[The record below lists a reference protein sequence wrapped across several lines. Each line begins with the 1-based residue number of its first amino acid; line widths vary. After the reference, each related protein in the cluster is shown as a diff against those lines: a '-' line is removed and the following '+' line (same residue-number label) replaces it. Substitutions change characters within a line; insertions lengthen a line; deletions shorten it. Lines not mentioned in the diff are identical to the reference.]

1 MTTAQSPSQGTSF
14 KPPRTG
20 WQVFLL
26 ICGLESLSAL
36 IWLGLIPGDPKNG
49 LLLGFSASRLVL
61 MLVALSAAVL
71 FLISIWIINRSNRW
85 FSRIAVISGL
95 TSQNFLFFC
104 FGLLALGITGWGFLV
119 FLRADPGEA
128 TFAVFERLL
137 PILSLVCVISL
148 EFLFWLIYLRNRLNW
163 NNIREYRSLGIMS
176 LAVFLFLIIIAAV
189 LAITRFGITPDE
201 FFWGSPGVPLLS
213 WQVISSGLI
222 ALAAFIAARLIKKPM
237 DWKGDLV
244 LFLVFWLG
252 SYILW
257 MSQPVPRSY
266 FTPSPRAPNFE
277 VYPYSDAGFYDY
289 VSQSLLIGSGF
300 LNGQIITRPLY
311 AVLLAGFHTVVGQN
325 YNGMIALQTVLLAL
339 FPAILYLLGKI
350 IHCREVGIVMGSLAV
365 WREMNLLAATPFTEV
380 SNSKML
386 LTDSLTGVVLAGLV
400 LWLVWWQKKKANSW
414 VIPLVMGGYFGLMLL
429 LRAQALVILPVIIA
443 LVLIIQ
449 RKHFKKAFAVSV
461 IFTIGTIISLSPWLW
476 RNYQLTH
483 QIILDQPSQAALT
496 AIRFTLSTETMD
508 TSLTTKPPQEVSAVV
523 LRFVLNNPLF
533 TLKFMA
539 AHFLNNELS
548 TLTVIPLKFN
558 LIDPRDNLFIHTP
571 FWLDGVKGLSIPQI
585 ILLVINLAI
594 ISAGIAYSYWKLKW
608 IGLIPLLI
616 HLAYS
621 ASSAVARISGWR
633 FVQPVDW
640 VGYLYFSIGLVSLI
654 YGLIRLFGFK
664 KDEPESITPISDV
677 KTGKKFPWMQL
688 AGWAVCFFL
697 LGAITPGVEWFIPQR
712 YPLVDPRLIFDKF
725 KQDPLVSQGEGVKDH
740 LKELSSQKNST
751 ALWGRA
757 LYPRFY
763 KIGQGEPGSGWMA
776 YKAKDYARLGFMM
789 VTPSGDYQVI
799 LPVETSPQSFPNGS
813 DVMLVGCKK
822 EGFIE
827 AAAVL
832 VKSASN
838 TLYLSSQN
846 NAFQCP

>member
-1 MTTAQSPSQGTSF
+1 MTTAQSPF
-14 KPPRTG
+14 KENPINPPRTG
-20 WQVFLL
+20 WKVVFL
-26 ICGLESLSAL
+26 ICGLEGLTAL

-49 LLLGFSASRLVL
+49 LLLGYSASRLVL
-61 MLVALSAAVL
+61 LVAALSVAMV
-71 FLISIWIINRSNRW
+71 FFISYWIINHSEKW
-85 FSRIAVISGL
+85 FSRLAVTSNL
-95 TSQNFLFFC
+95 TSKSFLFIC
-104 FGLLALGITGWGFLV
+104 FGLIAILITGWGFLV

-128 TFAVFERLL
+128 TFAIFERLL
-137 PILSLVCVISL
+137 PVLSLLCVISL
-148 EFLFWLIYLRNRLNW
+148 ESLIWLTYVRCGVNW
-163 NNIREYRSLGIMS
+163 NNLREYRSLGATS
-176 LAVFLFLIIIAAV
+176 LAVFLFLIIVAAV

-213 WQVISSGLI
+213 WQIIGSGLI
-222 ALAAFIAARLIKKPM
+222 ALLAFIAARLIKKPK
-237 DWKGDLV
+237 DWKADLV

-252 SYILW
+252 SYLLW
-257 MSQPVPRSY
+257 MSQPVTRSY
-266 FTPSPRAPNFE
+266 FTPSPREPNFE

-311 AVLLAGFHTVVGQN
+311 AVLLAGFHAIVGQN

-350 IHCREVGIVMGSLAV
+350 IHSREVGILTGTLAV
-365 WREMNLLAATPFTEV
+365 WREMNLLAATPFSEV

-400 LWLVWWQKKKANSW
+400 LWLVWWQKKKANSG
-414 VIPLVMGGYFGLMLL
+414 VIPLVIGGYFGLMLL

-443 LVLIIQ
+443 VVLINQ
-449 RKHFKKAFAVSV
+449 RKHFKRGLAAVV
-461 IFTIGTIISLSPWLW
+461 IFTVGTIISLSPWLW

-496 AIRFTLSTETMD
+496 AIRFTLSTETID
-508 TSLTTKPPQEVSAVV
+508 TSLTTKPPQEVSAAV
-523 LRFVLNNPLF
+523 LRFVLDNPLF

-558 LIDPRDNLFIHTP
+558 LIDPRDNLFIKTP
-571 FWLDGVKGLSIPQI
+571 FWLDGVKVLSIPQI
-585 ILLVINLAI
+585 ILLMINIAI
-594 ISAGIAYSYWKLKW
+594 ISVGIAYSFWKVKW
-608 IGLIPLLI
+608 VGLIPLLV

-640 VGYLYFSIGLVSLI
+640 VGYLYFSIGLASLI

-664 KDEPESITPISDV
+664 KG
-677 KTGKKFPWMQL
+677 KTERVNLLDTQAGKNFPWKKM
-688 AGWAVCFFL
+688 AGWTVCFFL
-697 LGAITPGVEWFIPQR
+697 LGAITPGVEWFIPPR
-712 YPLVDPRLIFDKF
+712 YPVVEPHLIFEKF
-725 KQDPLVSQGEGVKDH
+725 QQDPLVLQDEGVMNR
-740 LKELSSQKNST
+740 LRELNSQKNSI

-763 KIGQGEPGSGWMA
+763 KSGQGEPGSGWMA
-776 YKAKDYARLGFMM
+776 YKAKDFDRLGFMM
-789 VTPSGDYQVI
+789 ITPSGDYQVI
-799 LPVETSPQSFPNGS
+799 LPIETSLQSFPNGS
-813 DVMLVGCKK
+813 DVMLTGC
-822 EGFIE
+822 EGEGLIE

-832 VKSASN
+832 VKSATN